1 MKLNEIK
8 KTTVPEIHRAN
19 RSKFI
24 KWIGRSIQKLS
35 GWQVQ
40 GEIPNLKKFVL
51 VGGPH
56 TSNWDFVHALG
67 LIWSLDLKM
76 YVLAKNSL
84 FKVPILK
91 RIMYGV
97 GGIPVNR
104 DNPQLVVDKVS
115 QLVAKEGGV
124 IIGITPEGTRSKV
137 DRWKTGFIRIAKQM
151 DCNIVLIAI
160 DFEKKICSFNG
171 FFEPSGDNEKDI
183 NNLKLFYSQFKAKH
197 PENF

>member
-8 KTTVPEIHRAN
+8 KTIVPEIHRAN
-19 RSKFI
+19 RSRFI
-24 KWIGRSIQKLS
+24 KWIGRIIQKFL
-35 GWQVQ
+35 GWQVE

-67 LIWSLDLKM
+67 VIWSLDLKM

-91 RIMYGV
+91 KIMYGV

-104 DNPQLVVDKVS
+104 DNPQLIVDKVS

-137 DRWKTGFIRIAKQM
+137 DRWKTGFLRIAKQM
-151 DCNIVLIAI
+151 DCKIALISI
-160 DFEKKICSFNG
+160 DFEKKMCSFNG
-171 FFEPSGDNEKDI
+171 FFEPSGDNEQDI
-183 NNLKLFYSQFKAKH
+183 NNLKLFYSGFKAKH